1 MFSPSRAD
9 LGTWRGSL
17 PPLGG
22 TCSPSVEKN
31 SPLHLGDTPDPIK
44 GQPEWCPAVEW
55 YLKREVEYFPQQ
67 NPAFHLPAHSVPE
80 IEVTSLPI
88 NRGRQHKREVLS
100 PHVLS
105 CQGGPLYTVGSDLRH
120 PEIDLVPPLNI
131 LDNLESGSLVVSR
144 EEV

>member
-22 TCSPSVEKN
+22 TCSLSVEKN

-88 NRGRQHKREVLS
+88 NRGRQHKREVLP

-105 CQGGPLYTVGSDLRH
+105 CQGGD
-120 PEIDLVPPLNI
+120 
-131 LDNLESGSLVVSR
+131 SLAPVWVELSPSK
-144 EEV
+144 ELKDATEVEWLLQTQL